1 MITTSLVCQEH
12 TRLLQE
18 DASYFVLLD
27 RIQYDKDDGGS
38 TQYCTLVVSHH
49 EMSKIQKHLQTEYR

>member
-27 RIQYDKDDGGS
+27 RIQQSMTRMTAALYA
-38 TQYCTLVVSHH
+38 VVSHH